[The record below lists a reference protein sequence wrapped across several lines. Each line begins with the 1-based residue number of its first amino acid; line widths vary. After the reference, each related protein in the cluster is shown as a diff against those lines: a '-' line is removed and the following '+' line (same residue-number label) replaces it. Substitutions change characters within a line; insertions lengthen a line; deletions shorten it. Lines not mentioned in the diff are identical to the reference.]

1 MLAGILPQVE
11 EGRLE
16 TADELHELQV
26 RITEGIVRG
35 ELSPKQVDALNSCVK
50 GLWKKNDVKRQYLTL
65 LLKYGDRAKLFED
78 AGLGEFLGIKSAA
91 ARKLL
96 QLR

>member
-1 MLAGILPQVE
+1 MEQ
-11 EGRLE
+11 GRLE

-26 RITEGIVRG
+26 RITEGMARG

-65 LLKYGDRAKLFED
+65 LLKYGDKAKLFED
-78 AGLGEFLGIKSAA
+78 AGLGTFLGISPAST
-91 ARKLL
+91 RSVLKLK
-96 QLR
+96 RGA